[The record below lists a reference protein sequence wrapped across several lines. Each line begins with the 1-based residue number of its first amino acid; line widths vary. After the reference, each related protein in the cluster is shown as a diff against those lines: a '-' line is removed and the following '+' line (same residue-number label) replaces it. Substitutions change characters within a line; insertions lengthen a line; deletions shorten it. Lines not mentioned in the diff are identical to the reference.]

1 MPLSTPYASAHA
13 VEGVE
18 SKRKVIH
25 WPDWLTLVI
34 GFLAIFNGLPFLAPI
49 FMKVGWEGAA
59 QVIYWIYSG
68 LCHQMAQ
75 RSFFLF
81 GPQGFQMYNFEQLP
95 INIEGLSAAEQLLAL
110 RRFIGN
116 GAMGWKVAWSDR
128 MVYMYATPL
137 IVAVIYAF
145 LRRRVQV
152 RPLPLWGFFALL
164 LPMMI
169 DGGTHWV
176 SDLAGFGRGFRETN
190 AWLAA
195 LTNYALPPAFY
206 AGDGWGSFNSLMRL
220 LSGVAFGVAVGW
232 LLYPN
237 MDRMLPPPQ
246 K

>member
-1 MPLSTPYASAHA
+1 MPLSTACIGDH
-13 VEGVE
+13 VIEGAG
-18 SKRKVIH
+18 SKQRAIH
-25 WPDWLTLVI
+25 WPDWLALIIVFLV
-34 GFLAIFNGLPFLAPI
+34 IFNGLPFLAPI
-49 FMKVGWEGAA
+49 FMKLGWEGAA
-59 QVIYWIYSG
+59 QVIYWTYSG

-81 GPQGFQMYNFEQLP
+81 GPQGFQMYSLDQLP
-95 INIEGLSAAEQLLAL
+95 ISVEGLSAAGQLLAL

-116 GAMGWKVAWSDR
+116 EAMGWKVAWSDR
-128 MVYMYATPL
+128 MVYMYITPL

-152 RPLPLWGFFALL
+152 KPLPLWGFFVLL

-176 SDLAGFGRGFRETN
+176 SDLAGFGQGFRETN

-195 LTNYALPPAFY
+195 LTNQALPPAFY
-206 AGDGWGSFNSLMRL
+206 AGDELGSFNSLMRL

-237 MDRMLPPPQ
+237 MDRMLLPPQ
-246 K
+246 E